1 MPTKSLSARYARY
14 QILNEL
20 DDKGR
25 EEKRTMAPN
34 I

>member
-1 MPTKSLSARYARY
+1 MPTKSPLARYARY

-25 EEKRTMAPN
+25 EEKRAMTPN